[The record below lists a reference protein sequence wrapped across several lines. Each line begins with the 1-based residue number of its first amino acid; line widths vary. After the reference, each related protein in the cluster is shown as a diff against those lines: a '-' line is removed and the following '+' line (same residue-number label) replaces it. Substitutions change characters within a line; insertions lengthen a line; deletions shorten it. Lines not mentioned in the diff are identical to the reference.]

1 MIKKK
6 TLFSFSIL
14 IILIFILFIIV
25 GKLGIGK
32 QFVKNYFWHYLPQK
46 SQIIIKL
53 ILDDR
58 LINNFKN
65 DYNIKFLPETQF
77 EDINFTKVN
86 LDFLK
91 ESSSSS
97 NYLATSNLFSFFI
110 EKKNDS
116 SFILVSDK
124 AEIYE
129 LQNSYILNNSE
140 NKKNYKQ
147 IQTDINVKKVLD
159 VFIINSE
166 IYLSFVSEGLTCDN
180 FKIMKA
186 NLNEKKL
193 NFTNFF
199 NIDECGT
206 VIQGGRMQYY
216 NHNNQD
222 GLLFTTGDNYADS
235 PNGKSQ
241 KTNSI
246 FGKVIFKAFNSSEY
260 EIFSLG
266 HRNPQG
272 LFVENDLILMTE
284 HGPKGGDEINKIIF
298 NKNYGWPIASYGD
311 TYNSNGSYKY
321 KKSHSENDFEEPIY
335 SFIPSIGISEIIKI
349 PNEFSEKWIDNF
361 IITSLFGRSIYRVKF
376 DSNFNK
382 LIYVEKIYIGQRIR
396 DIKYMKNKNLILLA
410 LEEKGQI
417 GILSSLNYNGQ

>member
-1 MIKKK
+1 MFKKK
-6 TLFSFSIL
+6 TLLSFFIL
-14 IILIFILFIIV
+14 IISIFIVFIIV
-25 GKLGIGK
+25 GKFGIGK

-46 SQIIIKL
+46 TQIIIKL

-65 DYNIKFLPETQF
+65 DYNIKFLPKTQF
-77 EDINFTKVN
+77 EDIIFTKVN

-97 NYLATSNLFSFFI
+97 NYLATPNLFSFFI

-116 SFILVSDK
+116 SFIVVSDK

-129 LQNSYILNNSE
+129 LQNSYISKNSE

-147 IQTDINVKKVLD
+147 LQTDINVKKVLD
-159 VFIINSE
+159 AFIINSE
-166 IYLSFVSEGLTCDN
+166 IYLSFVYEGLTCDN
-180 FKIMKA
+180 FKIMRA

-193 NFTNFF
+193 NFTDFF

-216 NHNNQD
+216 KHNDQD

-246 FGKVIFKAFNSSEY
+246 FGKVIFKAFNNSKY

-311 TYNSNGSYKY
+311 TYNSTDSYKY
-321 KKSHSENDFEEPIY
+321 KKNHFDNGFEEPIY

-376 DSNFNK
+376 DNNFNK
-382 LIYVEKIYIGQRIR
+382 LVYVEKIYIGQRIR
-396 DIKYMKNKNLILLA
+396 DIKYMKKENLILLA

-417 GILSSLNYNGQ
+417 GILSSLN